1 MGVKE
6 KLSECQTEIIADWF
20 KSAMSDYSDK
30 TAAAYTNSRNQFANP
45 VGTTISKAMELIV
58 GNLINEED
66 NREEVKSKLE
76 EVVRI
81 RALQDFSPS
90 ESLGFI
96 FHLKDILLKY
106 LGKKL
111 DSENVKELLKIDAE
125 IDRLAQISFDTYAKC
140 REKVFELRN
149 KEIQNQARIL
159 LKRANIDYSF
169 DKKVSFS
176 PCK

>member
-6 KLSECQTEIIADWF
+6 KLSEYQTEITADWF

-81 RALQDFSPS
+81 RALQDFPPS
-90 ESLGFI
+90 KSLEFM
-96 FHLKDILLKY
+96 FRLKDILLKY
-106 LGKKL
+106 LGKNL
-111 DSENVKELLKIDAE
+111 DAENIKELLKIEAE
-125 IDRLAQISFDTYAKC
+125 IDRLAQISFDTYVKC
-140 REKVFELRN
+140 REKLFELRN
-149 KEIQNQARIL
+149 KEIQNQAHIL

-169 DKKVSFS
+169 DKKMSFS
-176 PCK
+176 SCK